1 MNAQRRLRLALAPLM
16 CLVTLAGCAIDGL
29 INVAPGKTSLDEVR
43 KMVGEPN
50 ARLELPGGTQTL
62 YYSRQSF
69 GRESYAVRI
78 GSNGIVTAVEP
89 LFSAANFARLRVNE
103 TTDREVRALLGPPYS
118 VERMTRKPQTAWD
131 YWTRLD
137 AVPTRVWVIF
147 SDDGVLR
154 EVVKL
159 DESPPLE
166 VCGGPGC

>member
-1 MNAQRRLRLALAPLM
+1 MNANMLLRHASALLL
-16 CLVTLAGCAIDGL
+16 CLIALAGCAVDGL
-29 INVAPGKTSLDEVR
+29 IHVTPGKTSLEEVR
-43 KMVGEPN
+43 KVVGEPN
-50 ARLELPGGTQTL
+50 ARVELPGGMQTL
-62 YYSRQSF
+62 YYSRQPF
-69 GRESYAVRI
+69 ARESYAVRV

-103 TTDREVRALLGPPYS
+103 TTDRQVRELLGPPYS
-118 VERMTRKPQTAWD
+118 VERMQRKPQTAWD

-159 DESPPLE
+159 DETPPLE
-166 VCGGPGC
+166 ICGGPGC